1 MRIGVFAP
9 VSVFSSL
16 TVSYYFIVKQLFE
29 LFDYAD
35 IVYNLLNLLSAVLNT
50 SLLLIKIHISNN
62 SIKTDTTNNNLTVNS
77 LAEVSYK
84 TFLFLSII
92 LYRPKLFFK
101 KYSLSDVTKCFF
113 DFSISVYVFELTSS
127 LFLITLPFKSI
138 SYTNSAVDNTMVSSV
153 TVKAYDREV

>member
-62 SIKTDTTNNNLTVNS
+62 SIKTDTTNNNLNIS
-77 LAEVSYK
+77 
-84 TFLFLSII
+84 
-92 LYRPKLFFK
+92 KL
-101 KYSLSDVTKCFF
+101 
-113 DFSISVYVFELTSS
+113 
-127 LFLITLPFKSI
+127 
-138 SYTNSAVDNTMVSSV
+138 
-153 TVKAYDREV
+153 

>member
-1 MRIGVFAP
+1 MQKNTPTFVLKAGAFLRLYQFLVWL
-9 VSVFSSL
+9 FSH
-16 TVSYYFIVKQLFE
+16 YFTVKQFFE
-29 LFDYAD
+29 LLNCAD
-35 IVYNLLNLLSAVLNT
+35 IVYKLLNLLSAVLNT
-50 SLLLIKIHISNN
+50 SLLLRKIHISNN

-127 LFLITLPFKSI
+127 LF
-138 SYTNSAVDNTMVSSV
+138 
-153 TVKAYDREV
+153 

>member
-77 LAEVSYK
+77 LAQVSYK

-127 LFLITLPFKSI
+127 LF
-138 SYTNSAVDNTMVSSV
+138 
-153 TVKAYDREV
+153 

>member
-1 MRIGVFAP
+1 MQKTPSTFIKKAEGVFAP
-9 VSVFSSL
+9 VSVFSL
-16 TVSYYFIVKQLFE
+16 TVSSLFYRQTV
-29 LFDYAD
+29 LRTARLCD
-35 IVYNLLNLLSAVLNT
+35 IVYKLLNLLSAVLNT
-50 SLLLIKIHISNN
+50 SLLLRKIHISNN

-127 LFLITLPFKSI
+127 LF
-138 SYTNSAVDNTMVSSV
+138 
-153 TVKAYDREV
+153 

>member
-101 KYSLSDVTKCFF
+101 NIHCQMSRN
-113 DFSISVYVFELTSS
+113 VFLTS
-127 LFLITLPFKSI
+127 LYRYMFL
-138 SYTNSAVDNTMVSSV
+138 N
-153 TVKAYDREV
+153 